1 MGILISTDLDEA
13 SAQAVGKLVDDLFA
27 AGTTPLL
34 VAEKGGAVTLGG
46 KDVSISRT
54 YLTASSIEFD
64 AAVVVN
70 PPAKTDVNTI
80 LGELERHKKAI
91 VVVGEAG
98 KQALEGA
105 RVPADQPGIVAVD
118 TADAAAE
125 PVKELLASHRV
136 WER

>member
-1 MGILISTDLDEA
+1 M
-13 SAQAVGKLVDDLFA
+13 
-27 AGTTPLL
+27 
-34 VAEKGGAVTLGG
+34 
-46 KDVSISRT
+46 SISRT

-98 KQALEGA
+98 NQALEGA
-105 RVPADQPGIVAVD
+105 RVPVDQPGIVAVD
-118 TADAAAE
+118 AADTAAA

>member
-1 MGILISTDLDEA
+1 MGA
-13 SAQAVGKLVDDLFA
+13 LVDDLFA

-34 VAEKGGAVTLGG
+34 VAEKGGTVALDG

-91 VVVGEAG
+91 VAVGDAG
-98 KQALEGA
+98 KQALDGA

-118 TADAAAE
+118 AADAAAD